1 MLKILCF
8 ITVVYFAGCSSDSGK
23 IDHARFEIEQGNFES
38 ARRYLKSVP
47 KESKDFKVADS
58 LLKAIEK

>member
-1 MLKILCF
+1 MLKVLCC
-8 ITVVYFAGCSSDSGK
+8 IALVYFTGCSSDSEK

-38 ARRYLKSVP
+38 ARRYLTSIP
-47 KESKDFKVADS
+47 KDSKDFKVADS